1 MEKRENIMGTMP
13 IPKLLFQLSLPM
25 VLSVLI
31 QSLYNLVDSIFVGRM
46 GDKALTAI
54 SLTAPVSMIMLS
66 VGFGLSIGVNALLSL
81 RLGEKNQDAVD
92 KTAGNGLF
100 LVLAGTAVFMLLGFF
115 AVEPFYRMQTADPEI
130 FTMSVDYTRIIMI
143 FSVGLMVQTLV
154 ERLLSATGKTLGSM
168 LILSSGAVINLILDP
183 ILIFGYFGLPAM
195 GIRGAAIAT
204 VIGQIFGA
212 ALGLVLNVMWNKEIR
227 LYIKNLVPDRKLIKE
242 IITIAIPA
250 TLTYAISSIL
260 TFVLNIILI
269 GFSSVA
275 PAVYIVY
282 SRIQSFIVMPVWG
295 VRNTIVSVIAYN
307 MGANQKQRVR
317 ETIRVSLYT
326 AVVIMLIGTLLFE
339 SVPTI
344 LLDAFSASDVMKE
357 IGIPALRIIG
367 ITLVLNGM
375 SVMFSGIFQSM
386 NNSDKAFI
394 GSVVQTAVTI
404 AAAYLLSLTGN
415 LMLVWLAFPIAE
427 ICVFLVNL
435 VFYRKLHRET
445 FAEPTIELGQETFNI

>member
-1 MEKRENIMGTMP
+1 
-13 IPKLLFQLSLPM
+13 
-25 VLSVLI
+25 
-31 QSLYNLVDSIFVGRM
+31 
-46 GDKALTAI
+46 
-54 SLTAPVSMIMLS
+54 
-66 VGFGLSIGVNALLSL
+66 
-81 RLGEKNQDAVD
+81 
-92 KTAGNGLF
+92 
-100 LVLAGTAVFMLLGFF
+100 
-115 AVEPFYRMQTADPEI
+115 
-130 FTMSVDYTRIIMI
+130 
-143 FSVGLMVQTLV
+143 MVQTLV

-212 ALGLVLNVMWNKEIR
+212 ALGLALNVMWNKEIR

-415 LMLVWLAFPIAE
+415 LILVWLAFPIAE

-435 VFYRKLHRET
+435 VFYRKLHNNPFT
-445 FAEPTIELGQETFNI
+445 GSSNIVIFLLLKKYH